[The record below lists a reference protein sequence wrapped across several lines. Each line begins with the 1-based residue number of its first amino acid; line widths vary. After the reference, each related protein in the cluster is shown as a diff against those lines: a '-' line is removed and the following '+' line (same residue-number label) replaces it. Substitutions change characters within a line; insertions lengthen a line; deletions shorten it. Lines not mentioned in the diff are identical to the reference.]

1 MSRDWDELERRHAG
15 FWECADTDRP
25 LVTVNVDYTPD
36 PVRTASLFGDGE
48 LIPDRIDASM
58 ILGDFAPMVEAHERI
73 GDDYIVTGDPF
84 VGIPWLEAMCG
95 CPVEVP
101 DGRSLWPA
109 TVPGAPVLPDPGSLP
124 GNPWFQKLRQVLEA
138 LVVFAGDELPVS
150 MTHLRGPADI
160 LAAVFGTQ
168 ELFLM
173 MVDDP
178 DRVRALAMEASE
190 LHRRVARMEA
200 GLIRPYRG
208 GYCLRQ
214 FGLWSPQPS
223 LWLQDDTSGMISAE
237 RYREVFL
244 EAFADG
250 AASAPFGVLHLH
262 IPSLHLAP
270 MLAEVQNVRAINV
283 YFDDNRTTVR
293 KALPVFAALQAR
305 RMPLVIA
312 KDIYRGFSLGEYA
325 EILELLSPAGL
336 AVHLGA
342 DSVDEGATVAAEAR
356 KLAATGPK
364 GPP

>member
-1 MSRDWDELERRHAG
+1 MSRDWEELQDRHAR
-15 FWECADTDRP
+15 FWECAPTDRP
-25 LVTVNVDYTPD
+25 LLTLNVDYTPD

-48 LIPDRIDASM
+48 LTPERIDPSL
-58 ILGDFAPMVEAHERI
+58 ILNDFDPMAQVHERM
-73 GDDYIVTGDPF
+73 GDDYIVPCDPF

-95 CPVEVP
+95 CPVKVP

-109 TVPGAPVLPDPGSLP
+109 PVPGASVLPDLP
-124 GNPWFQKLRQVLEA
+124 ALADNPWFLKLRQVLEA
-138 LVVFAGDELPVS
+138 LVAFAGDRLPVS
-150 MTHLRGPADI
+150 MTHMRGPADI
-160 LAAVFGTQ
+160 LAAVFGSQ

-178 DRVRALAMEASE
+178 ARVRALALQAAE
-190 LHRRVARMEA
+190 LHRSVARMEA

-208 GYCLRQ
+208 GYVLRQ
-214 FGLWSPQPS
+214 FGLWSPKRS

-244 EAFADG
+244 EAFAAG
-250 AASAPFGVLHLH
+250 AESAPFGVLHLH

-270 MLAEVQNVRAINV
+270 MLAEVANIRAINV
-283 YFDDNRTTVR
+283 YFDDNRTAVR
-293 KALPVFAALQAR
+293 DVLPVLAALQAR
-305 RMPLVIA
+305 KMPLVVA

-342 DSVDEGATVAAEAR
+342 DSVDQGAKVAAEAR
-356 KLAATGPK
+356 KLAATGPG
-364 GPP
+364 GPS